1 MLLLCLI
8 SKLFTL
14 DNITFNSA
22 SLNIN
27 YLRSIIFGVKQK
39 GMEYLLVNK
48 SQQLLIILRL
58 YDVLK
63 YLVKYLQMR
72 TMKYF

>member
-8 SKLFTL
+8 SKLLTL
-14 DNITFNSA
+14 DNIIFNSA

-27 YLRSIIFGVKQK
+27 YLGSIIFGIKQK